1 MPSEAKEQ
9 FVSAMESA
17 LAGLRERS
25 QLRSFAQLEG
35 INFCSNDYLG
45 LAEDPRLKD
54 AVLES
59 VKRAARMAAQVRD
72 CFPDMIPPGM
82 NWRKSL
88 PRLRERK
95 RLFIS
100 RMAMPQILAY
110 CLRCSTRT
118 IWFFQM
124 R

>member
-59 VKRAARMAAQVRD
+59 VKRAGKRFARAGKRVVPEGDCYGICIQHGRRCRGLARD
-72 CFPDMIPPGM
+72 TG
-82 NWRKSL
+82 
-88 PRLRERK
+88 PR
-95 RLFIS
+95 S
-100 RMAMPQILAY
+100 A
-110 CLRCSTRT
+110 
-118 IWFFQM
+118 IWGEPCGG
-124 R
+124 